1 MYKFF
6 KQLIGRFEIYFFLA
20 MRRISRAT
28 LVLILHFCRVFL
40 ILFDIRCNFHC
51 LSNLNKRYKGTKKQR
66 IGSSTFFY
74 EGERLK
80 QKEILLLAEQY
91 T

>member
-6 KQLIGRFEIYFFLA
+6 KQLIGWFEIYFFLA
-20 MRRISRAT
+20 MRRISRGT
-28 LVLILHFCRVFL
+28 LVLILHFYRIFL
-40 ILFDIRCNFHC
+40 ILFRCNFHC